1 MENKTT
7 KILSVR
13 RSSLMKK
20 SSPEEYFDSKSQTAS
35 DLKEKIKQA
44 RLAMQQSIDEE
55 SELAKAFPI

>member
-44 RLAMQQSIDEE
+44 RLAMQKSVDEE

>member
-44 RLAMQQSIDEE
+44 RLAMQQSVDEE

>member
-44 RLAMQQSIDEE
+44 RLAMKQSVDEE
-55 SELAKAFPI
+55 SELAKAFSI